1 MSKEYD
7 DYLNTHKANV
17 KKGFEWI
24 KNNLPEII
32 TDDGITHQTCFSHD
46 FSKTEPDEYEA
57 YDKYFYGGNRSYQ
70 VVRDFKLAWL
80 KHIHRNPHHWQYW
93 ILNNDDPDEGELV
106 LDIPYN
112 YIIEMICDW
121 WSFSWA
127 VGNLTEIFNWY
138 DERKEYIKLSDE
150 TRTTVENILCKIES
164 KLKEVMTNE

>member
-7 DYLNTHKANV
+7 DYLYTRKANV

>member
-1 MSKEYD
+1 M
-7 DYLNTHKANV
+7 
-17 KKGFEWI
+17 
-24 KNNLPEII
+24 
-32 TDDGITHQTCFSHD
+32 
-46 FSKTEPDEYEA
+46 
-57 YDKYFYGGNRSYQ
+57 
-70 VVRDFKLAWL
+70 
-80 KHIHRNPHHWQYW
+80 
-93 ILNNDDPDEGELV
+93 NNDDPDEGELV